1 MFKQPSG
8 PLGGK
13 EYSGKS
19 GHPHTD
25 LREQSE
31 KEETNTHDFCAA
43 LAGNFIGT
51 PSVQVSLDR
60 TPEHFILSHPPIYC
74 RG

>member
-8 PLGGK
+8 PVGGK

-19 GHPHTD
+19 GHRRTD
-25 LREQSE
+25 LGEQRE

-43 LAGNFIGT
+43 LVGNFIGT
-51 PSVQVSLDR
+51 PSVLVSL
-60 TPEHFILSHPPIYC
+60 H
-74 RG
+74 